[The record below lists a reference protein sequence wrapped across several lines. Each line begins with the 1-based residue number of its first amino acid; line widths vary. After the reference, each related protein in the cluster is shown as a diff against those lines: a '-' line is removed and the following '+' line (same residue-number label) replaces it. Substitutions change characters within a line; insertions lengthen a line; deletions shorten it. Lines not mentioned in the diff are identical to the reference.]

1 MLLSCLEPFEGAV
14 AMTLL
19 LVSSDDGFASV
30 VCVLGK
36 AGQSNACPM
45 DCSVNETAEADEKQR
60 EQRFLSDVTG
70 VGEGCFAD
78 GDSLRGTSGES

>member
-1 MLLSCLEPFEGAV
+1 VLLSCLEPFEGAV
-14 AMTLL
+14 ATTLL
-19 LVSSDDGFASV
+19 LASRDEGFGSV

-45 DCSVNETAEADEKQR
+45 DCSVNERAEADEKQR

-78 GDSLRGTSGES
+78 RESLRGTWGES